1 MQETEERTI
10 SRLVESLEADF
21 PHVPR
26 VRLRA
31 CVDDAFAFFDNATVR
46 IYVPLLVARRARA
59 TLCRFLVL
67 EDASAAATAAVTV
80 LHGSAE
86 RKAS

>member
-46 IYVPLLVARRARA
+46 IYVPLLVARRAHA
-59 TLCRFLVL
+59 TLRRFPVL
-67 EDASAAATAAVTV
+67 EDASAGATV
-80 LHGSAE
+80 LLGSVE
-86 RKAS
+86 RQAS